1 MSSLNLAQAPSRT
14 TAAIDLQQKRKR
26 NTKKRIMAAL
36 FYIGATTLVLVWLI
50 PVFIAVFTAGKSM
63 NELMSTPHMWS
74 IPQEWTWDNFAAAWT
89 RAGMSRY
96 MFNSFMITVP
106 SVVGTLAIA
115 SLGAFAL
122 AFYRFKLNH
131 TILIVFVAG
140 MLIPFQM
147 LMIPVFRMSDSLGL
161 INTYR
166 GVSLFHI
173 SFQLGFCVYFLRN
186 FLRTLPFSLIEATRM
201 DGARDLTIFFRIIMP
216 LALPS
221 LAALAV
227 LEFTWIWN
235 DLLWSLVLL
244 NQNRVMTVTQG
255 LANMQG
261 QFITNYNIIAAGSI
275 LAAIPPLIVFLL
287 FQRFFIS
294 GLTVGAEKG

>member
-1 MSSLNLAQAPSRT
+1 MSSPAMATHPRPRSIADLRLQRRRRLKRGTLAVV
-14 TAAIDLQQKRKR
+14 
-26 NTKKRIMAAL
+26 
-36 FYIGATTLVLVWLI
+36 FYAGASALVLVWLI
-50 PVFIAVFTAGKSM
+50 PVMITVFTASKSM
-63 NELMSTPHMWS
+63 SELMSSPFMWAM
-74 IPQEWTWDNFAAAWT
+74 PETWTSEAFLQAWS

-96 MFNSFMITVP
+96 ILNSFIITVP
-106 SVVGTLAIA
+106 SVAGTLAIA

-122 AFYRFKLNH
+122 AFYRFRFNR
-131 TILIVFVAG
+131 TVLIIFVAG

-147 LMIPVFRMSDSLGL
+147 LMIPVFRMSDRLGL

-173 SFQLGFCVYFLRN
+173 AFQLGFCVYFLRN
-186 FLRTLPFSLIEATRM
+186 FLRTLPYSLIEATRI
-201 DGARDLTIFFRIIMP
+201 DGARDFTIFARIIMP

-275 LAAIPPLIVFLL
+275 IAAIPPLIVFLM

-294 GLTVGAEKG
+294 GLTLGAEKG

>member
-1 MSSLNLAQAPSRT
+1 MANVVKAQQPARSVGERR
-14 TAAIDLQQKRKR
+14 LHRKR
-26 NTKKRIMAAL
+26 TAKRGALAAV
-36 FYIGATTLVLVWLI
+36 FYVGATALVVAWLI
-50 PVFIAVFTAGKSM
+50 PVFITVFTAAKSM
-63 NELMSTPHMWS
+63 SELMSSPFMWAV
-74 IPQEWTWDNFAAAWT
+74 PQEWTWDVFRQAWS

-96 MFNSFMITVP
+96 MLNSFIITVP
-106 SVVGTLAIA
+106 SVAGTLFIA

-122 AFYRFKLNH
+122 AFYRFRLNH
-131 TILIVFVAG
+131 TILIIFVAG

-147 LMIPVFRMSDSLGL
+147 LMIPVFRMSDRLGL
-161 INTYR
+161 INTYH

-173 SFQLGFCVYFLRN
+173 AFQLGFCVYFLRN
-186 FLRTLPFSLIEATRM
+186 FLRTLPYSLIEATRM
-201 DGARDLTIFFRIIMP
+201 DGASDFTIYYRIIMP

-244 NQNRVMTVTQG
+244 NRNSVMTVTQG

-275 LAAIPPLIVFLL
+275 IAAIPPLIVFLL

>member
-1 MSSLNLAQAPSRT
+1 MK
-14 TAAIDLQQKRKR
+14 TADDIKKKRQRDLRKR
-26 NTKKRIMAAL
+26 MLAAA

-50 PVFIAVFTAGKSM
+50 PVIIAVFTAGKTM
-63 NELMSTPHMWS
+63 DELMSTPYMWAR
-74 IPQEWTWDNFAAAWT
+74 PQTWTWQNFVQAWT

-96 MFNSFMITVP
+96 IFNSFMITIP
-106 SVVGTLAIA
+106 SVAGTLMIS

-122 AFYRFKLNH
+122 AFYRFKLNKS
-131 TILIVFVAG
+131 ILIVFVAG

-147 LMIPVFRMSDSLGL
+147 LMIPVFRMSDQLDL

-186 FLRTLPFSLIEATRM
+186 FFRTLPYSLIEATRM
-201 DGARDLTIFFRIIMP
+201 DGARDLTIFVRIILP

-221 LAALAV
+221 LAALSV
-227 LEFTWIWN
+227 LQFTWIWN

-275 LAAIPPLIVFLL
+275 IAAIPPLIVFLL